1 MTKFLADENVPLE
14 AIQAVRR
21 IGLDITW
28 IKDICPGADDDSVL
42 GLAYAED
49 RVLITFDKDF
59 GEMAF
64 LRGKTLVLGVI
75 LLRPRL
81 RGPDYLARFVAAVL
95 SQPITWEGHF
105 CVAREGRMRV
115 VPMPE

>member
-1 MTKFLADENVPLE
+1 MTRFLADENVPPE
-14 AIQAVRR
+14 VIEMIRQCGMDV
-21 IGLDITW
+21 TW
-28 IKDICPGADDDSVL
+28 VKEISPGADDDSVL
-42 GLAYAED
+42 GLAHSEG

-64 LRGKTLVLGVI
+64 RLGKTSVPGVL

-95 SQPITWEGHF
+95 AGPVAWEGHF

>member
-1 MTKFLADENVPLE
+1 
-14 AIQAVRR
+14 
-21 IGLDITW
+21 
-28 IKDICPGADDDSVL
+28 
-42 GLAYAED
+42 
-49 RVLITFDKDF
+49 LITFDKDF

-64 LRGKTLVLGVI
+64 LRGKASVHGVL

-81 RGPDYLARFVAAVL
+81 RGPEYLARFVTAVL
-95 SQPITWEGHF
+95 AQPVTWEGHF

>member
-1 MTKFLADENVPLE
+1 MTRFLADENVPPEVIDL
-14 AIQAVRR
+14 VRQS
-21 IGLDITW
+21 GKDVTW
-28 IKDICPGADDDSVL
+28 IKEICPGADDDTVL
-42 GLAYAED
+42 ELAHSEG

-64 LRGKTLVLGVI
+64 LRGKTSVAGVL

-81 RGPDYLARFVAAVL
+81 RGPEYLAGFVAAVL
-95 SQPITWEGHF
+95 SQPIGWEGHF
-105 CVAREGRMRV
+105 CVAREGRVRA

>member
-1 MTKFLADENVPLE
+1 MTRFLADENVPPGVVE
-14 AIQAVRR
+14 TIRQHGMDV
-21 IGLDITW
+21 TW
-28 IKDICPGADDDSVL
+28 VKEIAPGVDDDSVL
-42 GLAYAED
+42 GLAYSEG

-59 GEMAF
+59 GDMAF
-64 LRGKTLVLGVI
+64 HRGKTSVAGVL

-81 RGPDYLARFVAAVL
+81 RGPEYLAGFVAAVL
-95 SQPITWEGHF
+95 AQPIVWAGHF